1 MNFKRIALI
10 TALATQS
17 FLFLTS
23 FADAQNGAVIYQQ
36 GPSRSQIRYCEGKNP
51 GFQTQQFQ
59 PWGGQFRQYQTPMVG
74 QRLNRPFATQQMSMN
89 NHLINGNTQNQY
101 TQNNNPQ
108 RQVDLHTCK
117 SAKNSDGNCERDLEF
132 VIELHTCSF

>member
-36 GPSRSQIRYCEGKNP
+36 GPSRSQICYCEGIAYLLFLAVALRESP
-51 GFQTQQFQ
+51 LFST
-59 PWGGQFRQYQTPMVG
+59 VA
-74 QRLNRPFATQQMSMN
+74 ATSK
-89 NHLINGNTQNQY
+89 
-101 TQNNNPQ
+101 
-108 RQVDLHTCK
+108 DLAERWKDAVT
-117 SAKNSDGNCERDLEF
+117 SDK
-132 VIELHTCSF
+132 IQ